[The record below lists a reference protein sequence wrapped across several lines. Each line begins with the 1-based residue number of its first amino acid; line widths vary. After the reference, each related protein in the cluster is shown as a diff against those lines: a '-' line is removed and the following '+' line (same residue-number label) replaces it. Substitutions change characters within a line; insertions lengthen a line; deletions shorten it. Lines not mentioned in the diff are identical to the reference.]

1 MHASILGLC
10 IWENRYL
17 FLSEIKDVL
26 QKIDFNALD
35 AIEGFNNYLPIN
47 KMLDNK
53 LIFMVQM
60 ENVHI

>member
-10 IWENRYL
+10 IWENKYL

-35 AIEGFNNYLPIN
+35 AIKGFNNYLPIN

-53 LIFMVQM
+53 FIFMVQIG
-60 ENVHI
+60 NVHI